1 MPILT
6 KLSEI
11 KIHYHANVIVIK
23 ANVRKQY
30 IISAKTL
37 FTMIP
42 VIHGGC
48 IWEHVMEFLVI
59 IMPSFTKLEDIFMS
73 TESSIT
79 DFKIR
84 DWIDLLLFN
93 GHNKFDAK
101 QNR

>member
-30 IISAKTL
+30 ITSAKTL
-37 FTMIP
+37 LTMIP

-48 IWEHVMEFLVI
+48 IYEHVMEFLVI
-59 IMPSFTKLEDIFMS
+59 IMPSFTKLEDISIF
-73 TESSIT
+73 TESILK
-79 DFKIR
+79 DFKNSR
-84 DWIDLLLFN
+84 LN
-93 GHNKFDAK
+93 
-101 QNR
+101 